1 MSGGEGIV
9 LPPLPPPERAPEGE
23 REAAGEG
30 LRVVRRPARVW
41 AEDDEPAYV
50 GAPPSPVVTGRG
62 SLGELPPPSHHPWDD
77 IPEASSTGSL
87 GGPGTAG
94 FEADPFAET
103 DRGSEHVATLRARW
117 IAGGVV
123 VVLLGVLAVA
133 VQRRGGSEG
142 GGAEAPEVTWRLPA
156 EPSEFSAAVP
166 SALDAAQGEAAPR
179 DAASPP
185 DASSLPVAGG
195 EAAPVREALP
205 ASAPM
210 PAALASPPTPS
221 AAEPMRV
228 SAQPQPPTPQQS
240 AGAPAPGDRR
250 RLAGVPRT
258 PPPYSVGDGL
268 LVVSANQQGSV
279 WIDGVDAGPVEG
291 FVPVEI
297 PAGRY
302 PVEVRTAQGSRTLEV
317 RVDAGSLR
325 RVQVDFAPAPLAAAA
340 PVAAAAPAP
349 VKARP
354 RRKLRRARPPAT
366 P

>member
-23 REAAGEG
+23 REGAGEG

-41 AEDDEPAYV
+41 AADDEPAYV

-62 SLGELPPPSHHPWDD
+62 SLGDLPPPSHPWDD
-77 IPEASSTGSL
+77 IPEASPTGPLTS
-87 GGPGTAG
+87 GGGAGATG
-94 FEADPFAET
+94 FEADPFGDT
-103 DRGSEHVATLRARW
+103 DRVSERVANPRARW

-156 EPSEFSAAVP
+156 EPSGPSPAVP

-179 DAASPP
+179 DASSPP
-185 DASSLPVAGG
+185 VEVG
-195 EAAPVREALP
+195 ERGPVREASP
-205 ASAPM
+205 ASVPM
-210 PAALASPPTPS
+210 PAPLASSPPP
-221 AAEPMRV
+221 AAVEPMRV
-228 SAQPQPPTPQQS
+228 SAQPTPTPHAVES
-240 AGAPAPGDRR
+240 ARAPAPADRR

-258 PPPYSVGDGL
+258 APAYSVGDGL

-302 PVEVRTAQGSRTLEV
+302 PVEVRTAQGTRTLEV

-325 RVQVDFAPAPLAAAA
+325 RVQVDFAPAP
-340 PVAAAAPAP
+340 VAAAAPTP

-354 RRKLRRARPPAT
+354 RRKLRRARPAT

>member
-30 LRVVRRPARVW
+30 VRVVRRPARVW

-62 SLGELPPPSHHPWDD
+62 SLGDLPPPSHHPWDD
-77 IPEASSTGSL
+77 IPEASPTGPLTSG
-87 GGPGTAG
+87 GGPGGTG

-133 VQRRGGSEG
+133 VQRRS
-142 GGAEAPEVTWRLPA
+142 GAEAGVAEAPAVTWRLPA
-156 EPSEFSAAVP
+156 EPSGP
-166 SALDAAQGEAAPR
+166 SAVDPSAVDAAPR
-179 DAASPP
+179 DATSPP
-185 DASSLPVAGG
+185 ATVG
-195 EAAPVREALP
+195 EAVAVREASL

-228 SAQPQPPTPQQS
+228 SAQPQPPTPQAVQS

-258 PPPYSVGDGL
+258 APAYSVGDGL

-302 PVEVRTAQGSRTLEV
+302 PVEVRTAQGTRTLEV

-325 RVQVDFAPAPLAAAA
+325 RVQVDFAPAP
-340 PVAAAAPAP
+340 VAAAAPAP

-354 RRKLRRARPPAT
+354 PRKLRRARRPAT